1 MPPGKSPP
9 VHRRL
14 AMRKKTYQ
22 TGNAPPHRG
31 IHHTKNLTS
40 DETRFNALRR
50 CDRGTDAM
58 HLANPPVVSSESKK
72 PKALTSGFNN
82 FCCSVRFN
90 VPSLTQFKHFLRKS
104 SSKTCR
110 YSCRKHHTLV
120 HKASILQDLA
130 KRRFCFHMC
139 ADTILGVFC

>member
-9 VHRRL
+9 VLRRL

-58 HLANPPVVSSESKK
+58 HLANTPVVSPESKK
-72 PKALTSGFNN
+72 PKALTSGFSN

-90 VPSLTQFKHFLRKS
+90 VPSLSQFKHFIAHFA
-104 SSKTCR
+104 SKICR
-110 YSCRKHHTLV
+110 HLCRKRHIMV
-120 HKASILQDLA
+120 RKVSILPNLSMCQF
-130 KRRFCFHMC
+130 FC
-139 ADTILGVFC
+139 GK